1 MYVKKVGKMEEN
13 GRKWKRMEEN
23 GRKWKNVFKDNKI
36 TTIKEKI

>member
-13 GRKWKRMEEN
+13 GREWKKMEEN

>member
-23 GRKWKNVFKDNKI
+23 GRTYLKI
-36 TTIKEKI
+36 IKSLQ